1 MKKSLLITLGLV
13 IMVSLSLALTKN
25 DPIFKNLQVL
35 PKNITERQLDSLM
48 DHYSVSLN
56 VDCGFCHVKIDT
68 AGNLDYAADGN
79 KHKLV
84 ARDMIRMTEKI
95 NEKYFN
101 VTGTSNWLE
110 AEMMVTC
117 YTCHQGQ
124 KEPRTKPKI
133 NTGQA
138 IPDSTRK

>member
-13 IMVSLSLALTKN
+13 VMVSLSLAFTKN

-35 PKNITERQLDSLM
+35 PKNITEHQLDSLM

-68 AGNLDYAADGN
+68 IGNLDYASDGN

-95 NEKYFN
+95 NDKYFN

-117 YTCHQGQ
+117 YTCHQGK

-133 NTGQA
+133 NTEQA